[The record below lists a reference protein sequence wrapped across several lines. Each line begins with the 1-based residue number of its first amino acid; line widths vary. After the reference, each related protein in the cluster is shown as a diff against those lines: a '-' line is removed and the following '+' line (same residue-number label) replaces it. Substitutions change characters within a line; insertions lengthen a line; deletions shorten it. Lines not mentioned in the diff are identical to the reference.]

1 MESQGAF
8 VTKTDLK
15 EALDAAMHA
24 QDQRS
29 EGRMDVLEQRLIDK
43 FADALRDTETKILQ
57 AFYGFA
63 ETNNRR
69 LVQGEAAT
77 AMVVSRL
84 TTIESRVLEIE
95 KRLNI
100 PPTA

>member
-1 MESQGAF
+1 MESQSEL
-8 VTKTDLK
+8 VTKSDLK
-15 EALDAAMHA
+15 AALAA
-24 QDQRS
+24 QDHRF
-29 EGRMDVLEQRLIDK
+29 EGRMDVLEQRLTDR
-43 FADALRDTETKILQ
+43 FTEALRTTETKLLQ

-63 ETNNRR
+63 EANNKR

-95 KRLNI
+95 KRLNM

>member
-1 MESQGAF
+1 MDSQSEL
-8 VTKTDLK
+8 VTKSDLK
-15 EALDAAMHA
+15 VALDAAMRA
-24 QDQRS
+24 QDQRF
-29 EGRMDVLEQRLIDK
+29 EGRIDVLEQRLTDK
-43 FADALRDTETKILQ
+43 FNDGLRDTETKILQ

-63 ETNNRR
+63 ESNNKR

-84 TTIESRVLEIE
+84 TTIENRVLEIE

-100 PPTA
+100 PPAA